1 MEGCMEYQVVLEKDE
16 ETKHYTATV
25 TGLPIVVDATSKKQ
39 AISMAK
45 EAIEIYNEETRQH
58 VSPTIHA
65 ELVTVKV

>member
-1 MEGCMEYQVVLEKDE
+1 MDYLVFLEKDG

-25 TGLPIVVDATSKKQ
+25 AGLPIVVDATSKKE

-58 VSPTIHA
+58 ATPTIHA